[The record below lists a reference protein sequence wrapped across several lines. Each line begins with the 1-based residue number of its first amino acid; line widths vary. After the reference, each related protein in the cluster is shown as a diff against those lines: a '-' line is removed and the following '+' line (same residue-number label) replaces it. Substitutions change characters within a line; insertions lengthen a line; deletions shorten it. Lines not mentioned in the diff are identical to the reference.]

1 MSSLT
6 DVHVLGVW
14 VHNLKPEILEITET
28 FALRWYGLAY
38 LAGFIVGYFGLK
50 WLARKGLWVV
60 QPEKV
65 ADFVAYAALFGVFLG
80 GRLGYV
86 LLYMIPENGVGYVL
100 ENPLVILQVWKGGMS
115 SHGGIVGLTIFTY
128 FYARRAGCSWTGV
141 GDGLVIVSTLGIFF
155 GRIANFI
162 NGELYGRVTGAA
174 VGMKFPKE
182 LLGEGNEDRF
192 YKAMREAVEA
202 EPERL
207 AALWD
212 GYLASPSTGKGQLLE
227 GALDAS
233 RENPAILEVFG
244 TYVQTR
250 HPSQLY
256 QAFLEGLGLFAIL
269 SVLRLRFR
277 NLGHGVITGS
287 FFVLY
292 ATFRIVAEQFREP
305 DSDWV
310 IEGFLTKGQ
319 FYSIFMYAIGAAFV
333 GAGLKGKTGS
343 LEGQSGGKS
352 ISPGN

>member
-1 MSSLT
+1 W
-6 DVHVLGVW
+6 DH
-14 VHNLKPEILEITET
+14 
-28 FALRWYGLAY
+28 
-38 LAGFIVGYFGLK
+38 
-50 WLARKGLWVV
+50 
-60 QPEKV
+60 
-65 ADFVAYAALFGVFLG
+65 
-80 GRLGYV
+80 
-86 LLYMIPENGVGYVL
+86 
-100 ENPLVILQVWKGGMS
+100 PLVILQVWKGGMS

-162 NGELYGRVTGAA
+162 NGELYGRVTSAA
-174 VGMKFPKE
+174 LGMKFPKE
-182 LLGEGNEDRF
+182 LLESEDDF
-192 YKAMREAVEA
+192 YNAMREAVEA
-202 EPERL
+202 DPERL

-233 RENPAILEVFG
+233 RENPAILEVLG
-244 TYVQTR
+244 NYVQTR

-256 QAFLEGLGLFAIL
+256 QAFLEGLTLFAIL
-269 SVLRLRFR
+269 FVLRLRFR
-277 NLGHGVITGS
+277 NLGHGVITGA

-305 DSDWV
+305 DSAWV

-333 GAGLKGKTGS
+333 VAGLKGKTGS
-343 LEGQSGGKS
+343 LEGQSSGKS
-352 ISPGN
+352 VSPGS